1 MSPSSLSPALLPELS
16 LHSPCH
22 HTPQRIAPISGELIL
37 IQSHPL
43 SLFKE
48 SRRQGLLVVDKGV
61 EVHKMGY
68 LFLLIAL
75 LILGQLSI
83 SVSEVCSQDDLHETI
98 LKVVEY

>member
-1 MSPSSLSPALLPELS
+1 M
-16 LHSPCH
+16 
-22 HTPQRIAPISGELIL
+22 
-37 IQSHPL
+37 
-43 SLFKE
+43 
-48 SRRQGLLVVDKGV
+48 VVDKGV